1 VRRSD
6 AGVAPREG
14 WSLLEFKILII
25 VAAALLLIAPD
36 KVPEMV
42 RAFSK
47 MMRMFN
53 SAKEE
58 MERTVRAGMMSAE
71 ETAKP
76 FADTGQSMASSLYQD
91 AVDDDEEEEE
101 G

>member
-1 VRRSD
+1 M
-6 AGVAPREG
+6 
-14 WSLLEFKILII
+14 LEFKILII

-36 KVPEMV
+36 KVPEMA
-42 RAFSK
+42 RALAK

-76 FADTGQSMASSLYQD
+76 FRDTNKTLASSLYQD
-91 AVDDDEEEEE
+91 AVDEDEEEEE